1 MSVSL
6 ARLLKPL
13 ALGLALVAI
22 FAAGQGTALAD
33 EVTLGGYTNGCFGPC
48 TPPNFSGQQ
57 TATILGLTYNNSVF
71 NGTTSGGFLALGNAG
86 TTPGTQN
93 INNLGS
99 FLLNGSPANYN
110 GQAFSLRVSF
120 TLPTGIAGS
129 NTTTYSALL
138 VGSVTAVG
146 QGGVLI
152 DFTSPP
158 QTFTFSYLDAN
169 QQLVNGAFTLSVND
183 VSVIAGGS
191 NVALTGQITG
201 QQAEAV
207 PEPASMLLL
216 GTGLAGALGYVR
228 RRRGKGAVEKVDP
241 AS

>member
-13 ALGLALVAI
+13 ALCITLIAI
-22 FAAGQGTALAD
+22 FAASQTAARAD
-33 EVTLGGYTNGCFGPC
+33 EVTIAGFTNGCFGPC
-48 TPPNFSGQQ
+48 SPPTFSGQQ
-57 TATILGLTYNNSVF
+57 TASILGLTWNNSTF
-71 NGTTSGGFLALGNAG
+71 SGTTSAGFLALGNAG
-86 TTPGTQN
+86 QPPGTQN

-99 FLLNGSPANYN
+99 FLLNGSAADYN
-110 GQAFSLRVSF
+110 GQQFTLRTTF

-152 DFTSPP
+152 DFDNTP
-158 QTFTFSYLDAN
+158 QTFTFSF
-169 QQLVNGAFTLSVND
+169 VNGQGQTVNGVFSLNVND

-191 NVALTGQITG
+191 NVALTGNITSA
-201 QQAEAV
+201 QQTASV

-216 GTGLAGALGYVR
+216 GTGLAGAVGFVR
-228 RRRGKGAVEKVDP
+228 RRRSKNQ
-241 AS
+241 